1 MRSPCRPVALWVSIP
16 ERHVLWWLLCGTLP
30 LALSKLRGFHLDVPL
45 DDLSISDTFLIHP
58 LLGVLVNLAK
68 SLLEQA
74 VAETLH
80 ADSLIELRCNEY
92 EQDVDEDHLI
102 APKKEGNDQGEVQV
116 HEVDP
121 LDLILLPVLRADVLY
136 VSLI

>member
-1 MRSPCRPVALWVSIP
+1 MALWISIP
-16 ERHVLWWLLCGTLP
+16 ERHVLWWLLWGTLP

-74 VAETLH
+74 VAEALH
-80 ADSLIELRCNEY
+80 PHSLIELGCNDY
-92 EQDVDEDHLI
+92 EQDVNEDHLI
-102 APKKEGNDQGEVQV
+102 APKEEGNDQGEVQV

-121 LDLILLPVLRADVLY
+121 LDLILLPVLSANVLY